1 MTVEAAIALASLTA
15 RGEGE
20 RAASVAAQVAPAG
33 ATVQV
38 STAGDTVVV
47 VVVSARSAM
56 LPGLDLRAQ
65 AVAVLEP

>member
-1 MTVEAAIALASLTA
+1 MTVEAARLTA

>member
-1 MTVEAAIALASLTA
+1 VTGEAARLTA

-47 VVVSARSAM
+47 VVSARSAM

>member
-1 MTVEAAIALASLTA
+1 M
-15 RGEGE
+15 
-20 RAASVAAQVAPAG
+20 AAQVAPAG

-38 STAGDTVVV
+38 STAGDTVV